1 MASKR
6 ELTTKDVQKILDLL
20 ETEDPYKE
28 NGGLIYWDGTVT
40 SEHNYAL
47 CRSAILLDLQS
58 YDWERIKGLW
68 ICAELPKPPGYVDEC
83 CGGCEDRDITRL
95 DLSKFDYA
103 EFVSTVPRKDFVSP
117 GQKAWADQF
126 GIPVIVYQRAY
137 PNPVEGEE
145 FGTWDIYDPIKTKD
159 KAIGINLGQLSK
171 FAGISAVEDRE
182 HLTTVAKL
190 AIEER
195 ERHEAAIHE
204 AWLKMYI
211 AHNEGL
217 QECQA
222 AYEQLQ
228 AQTEIHD
235 RRIKAALHRIDHQ
248 ESQSAT
254 LVAAKAA
261 PVNIRSRSTNTNV
274 MTPVMSALPPSSAE
288 NLDSPL
294 YTTPP
299 IEAFQYV
306 TVQRA

>member
-6 ELTTKDVQKILDLL
+6 EPTVKDVQKILDLL
-20 ETEDPYKE
+20 KKEDPYKE

-47 CRSAILLDLQS
+47 CRSAILLDLES
-58 YDWERIKGLW
+58 YDWDRIKALW
-68 ICAELPKPPGYVDEC
+68 ICAELPKPPGYIDEC
-83 CGGCEDRDITRL
+83 CDGCEDRDASRL
-95 DLSKFDYA
+95 DFSKLDYA

-126 GIPVIVYQRAY
+126 GIPVIVYQRPY
-137 PNPVEGEE
+137 PNPAKGEE

-171 FAGISAVEDRE
+171 FAGIAAVEDRE
-182 HLTTVAKL
+182 HLTAVAKL

-204 AWLKMYI
+204 AWLKMRD

-217 QECQA
+217 QECQR

-228 AQTEIHD
+228 AQTEVLDH
-235 RRIKAALHRIDHQ
+235 RIKTALHRIDRQ
-248 ESQSAT
+248 EARSPTLSAT
-254 LVAAKAA
+254 KIAS
-261 PVNIRSRSTNTNV
+261 VNIGGRSLPNTV
-274 MTPVMSALPPSSAE
+274 TPVMLALPPASAE
-288 NLDSPL
+288 KFDSPL

-299 IEAFQYV
+299 IEVFQYV
-306 TVQRA
+306 EVRRI